1 MTVGL
6 TKHYET
12 LIERA
17 LETGRWRDA
26 SEVVRAALS
35 QFEQEELPLDYPP
48 GSLKHLY
55 TRARKAEEL
64 QLNKVCSLR
73 VDHDE

>member
-6 TKHYET
+6 TKHYEA

-17 LETGRWRDA
+17 LETGRWRNA
-26 SEVVRAALS
+26 GEVVRAALS
-35 QFEQEELPLDYPP
+35 KFEREELDYPP

-55 TRARKAEEL
+55 TRARKSEEL